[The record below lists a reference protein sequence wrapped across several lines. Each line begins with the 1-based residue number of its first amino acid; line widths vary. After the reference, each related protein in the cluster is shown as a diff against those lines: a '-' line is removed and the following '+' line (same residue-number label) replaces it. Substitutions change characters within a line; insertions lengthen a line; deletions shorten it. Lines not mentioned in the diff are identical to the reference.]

1 MDTLNILSAPVL
13 RSSAGH
19 PNAALPVSALLVV
32 TVALAD
38 YLTGYELTL
47 SILYF
52 GPLFICA
59 WRCSLRQAVAL
70 SVFATAAWA
79 VSDVLAGHHYS
90 HPFYRWWEGGIK
102 LVTWIM
108 FVMLLTR
115 LKRALERSDERF
127 VTVLDRLDAIVY
139 VSTFED
145 GRLLYANPSCRELL
159 PPHAAERA
167 LPLEARWQPSPAALL
182 TRERLLDRADH
193 PHAGVSHEFRD
204 ETSGRRY
211 LLHAR
216 AIRWIDGRWVRLQVG
231 TDITERHAAELQALA
246 RQTQMENESRLIM
259 LGEMASTLAH
269 ELNQPVAAVNN
280 YARGILRRL
289 DGSDLGEAELR
300 GVVEKMALQAE
311 RAGRIVNRVRELS
324 RRRDPRLAPASL
336 HDMAQRVQAL
346 LEPELEHEQTQLQID
361 LPATLPPVRADS
373 LLIEQALLNLCRNA
387 LDAMSAV
394 PAPERILRLSAAP
407 VDTARVEVC
416 VSDTGCGV
424 PPEVADRRQE
434 LFFTTR
440 ADGTGIGLHV
450 CRSVLEG
457 HGTRLTVT
465 TRDGGGSIFSFSLE
479 IAA

>member
-1 MDTLNILSAPVL
+1 MDTLNIPSAPAL
-13 RSSAGH
+13 RSGAGH
-19 PNAALPVSALLVV
+19 PTAALLVSALLVV
-32 TVALAD
+32 AVAVAD

-59 WRCSLRQAVAL
+59 WRCNLPQAVAL
-70 SVFATAAWA
+70 SVFATTAWA

-108 FVMLLTR
+108 FVMLLAR

-139 VSTFED
+139 VSAFED
-145 GRLLYANPSCRELL
+145 SRLLYANPRCRLLL
-159 PPHAAERA
+159 PPQADERA
-167 LPLEARWQPSPAALL
+167 VTLEAGWQPSPAALL
-182 TRERLLDRADH
+182 TRDRLLDGAAQ

-216 AIRWIDGRWVRLQVG
+216 AIRWIDGRWVRLHVA

-246 RQTQMENESRLIM
+246 RQKQMENESRLIM

-300 GVVEKMALQAE
+300 SVVEKMALQAE
-311 RAGRIVNRVRELS
+311 RAGRIVNRVRDLS
-324 RRRDPRLAPASL
+324 RRRDPRLAPANL
-336 HDMAQRVQAL
+336 GGMAQRVQAL
-346 LEPELEHEQTQLQID
+346 LEPELERAQTRLQVE
-361 LPATLPPVRADS
+361 LPATLPAVRADS
-373 LLIEQALLNLCRNA
+373 LLIEQALLNLCRNG
-387 LDAMSAV
+387 LDAMRDV
-394 PAPERILRLSAAP
+394 PAADRILRLSAAP
-407 VDTARVEVC
+407 LGTTRVEVQ
-416 VSDTGCGV
+416 VADAGCGV
-424 PPEVADRRQE
+424 PAEVADERQE

-465 TRDGGGSIFSFSLE
+465 PREGGGSTFSFALE
-479 IAA
+479 VAA